1 MMNFLKKWL
10 GFGKKET
17 NFEESE
23 ITDKDK
29 ESCPFCWGYEDYGD
43 TSLNRHYN
51 KQVDVKNHR
60 DKHVKVGKFMVEH
73 VEGFKNQTRVI
84 ERCHKCGRKKIRY
97 KKK

>member
-1 MMNFLKKWL
+1 MNFLKKW
-10 GFGKKET
+10 FSRKKKEVELPQ
-17 NFEESE
+17 NEEQ
-23 ITDKDK
+23 

-73 VEGFKNQTRVI
+73 VEDFKHQKRVI
-84 ERCHKCGRKKIRY
+84 ERCTKCGRKKIRY
-97 KKK
+97 KEN